1 MFQKCARILKCL
13 FPHRL
18 FVFTKIP
25 ALEACS
31 PPLPP
36 SRQPLSPGPSA
47 GPPAPFTGSAELLPF
62 ISRPTPSLNSLPGYL
77 PPSLPSYLES
87 FLLLILHPIPLSPLL
102 LLRLLHRQLAL
113 IRLPCKVLN
122 VSDGQRGKQETRQGG
137 LLTSREE
144 GCHELIQDD
153 ISMDDLKFEN
163 CNLMRAP
170 KKSPPRLKGGVT

>member
-36 SRQPLSPGPSA
+36 SRQPLSPGLSI
-47 GPPAPFTGSAELLPF
+47 GPPASFTGSAGLLLLLSRKTPPF
-62 ISRPTPSLNSLPGYL
+62 KDGLPVREL
-77 PPSLPSYLES
+77 PPSYLKS

-113 IRLPCKVLN
+113 IRLTCKVLN
-122 VSDGQRGKQETRQGG
+122 VKQETRQEG

-153 ISMDDLKFEN
+153 ISMDDLKFDN
-163 CNLMRAP
+163 CA
-170 KKSPPRLKGGVT
+170 S